1 MAFDFEALVG
11 HLYVVGGRSIST
23 SPPGALVEVAPRKA
37 ARSRESDTFFTLI
50 LPSGDEAAPTLFY
63 EQMARLGAE
72 RYFNTTG
79 SVTAGLREVFT
90 TLNQDLVEHN
100 AGGKRQYEANM
111 LCAVLRGDDLYVGKV
126 GSGMALY
133 RHGGETQA
141 FPANYSSDE
150 VLFGPP
156 LGVRPIP
163 DIKMANYKVMHG
175 TRLVLAD
182 EHLAD
187 LDLEKMARAMSAA
200 DIGAVLTDFKDLVA
214 SRITLMAVEFVPPDA
229 PSPLPVRVAESTAR
243 PASSAGGA
251 QSTPTTPM
259 TSTAETAV
267 VAGPDV
273 GGRLGDASVEVRD
286 RTRRGIGA
294 LALKLAGGLDAI
306 NRLLE
311 KLTPQ
316 PAEGQKRLVTATR
329 LTGVVVLLPVAIV
342 VLVIFLTVTGAEL
355 TEFDLCVS
363 EAMKTADLARSIN
376 PNDINGVLAAWNAV
390 IIQAGRCDEL
400 RTGDPTIADL
410 TREGQEV
417 IDRLSQVARR
427 DTFPIESF
435 PNGALTKV
443 VLQGLDLYV
452 LDDQNE
458 LVYRVTLTS
467 DGRAA
472 IPNSRQPIPAM
483 RLGAA
488 VGEYT
493 VGDLIDIDWSE
504 ESNALFTLDTRG
516 VLIACS
522 PQFLQQRCDAQGLLG
537 TEIWVDPVAITVWQQ
552 RIYVLDPAA
561 NQIWRYEPSGGT
573 YPNAPTE
580 YFSGEGRPDIRA
592 AVDFAIDSDGA
603 VYLLFSQG
611 VISKFIS
618 AEPQPFSFAGFPE
631 GQSLTSADAFYLDD
645 NPIALRMYI
654 VSRASRTIFEVSKA
668 GTFFNSYRTF
678 DEGQFASLANVVVDQ
693 GQQFMYALSG
703 NAVFAL
709 ARSE

>member
-37 ARSRESDTFFTLI
+37 ARGREADTFFTLI

-100 AGGKRQYEANM
+100 DSGKRHYEANM
-111 LCAVLRGDDLYVGKV
+111 LCAVLRGDDLYLGKV

-133 RHGGETQA
+133 RHGGETLA

-163 DIKMANYKVMHG
+163 DVKMANYKVMHG

-187 LDLEKMARAMSAA
+187 LDMENMSRALGAA

-214 SRITLMAVEFVPPDA
+214 SRVTLMAVEFVPPDV
-229 PSPLPVRVAESTAR
+229 PSPLPVRVAESTAK
-243 PASSAGGA
+243 PAPSSATA
-251 QSTPTTPM
+251 TATTTSSTT
-259 TSTAETAV
+259 ETAV
-267 VAGPDV
+267 AAEPNV
-273 GGRLGDASVEVRD
+273 GDRLGDATLEARD

-294 LALKLAGGLDAI
+294 LALKLAGGLDVM

-311 KLTPQ
+311 KITPQ
-316 PAEGQKRLVTATR
+316 PAEGQKPLVAASR

-342 VLVIFLTVTGAEL
+342 MLVIFLTVTGAEL

-390 IIQAGRCDEL
+390 VIQAGRCDEL
-400 RTGDPTIADL
+400 RPGDPTMADL
-410 TREGQEV
+410 TREGQQV
-417 IDRLSQVARR
+417 IDQLSQVARR
-427 DTFPIESF
+427 DTIPIETF
-435 PNGALTKV
+435 PSGALTKV

-458 LVYRVTLTS
+458 LVYRVTLAS
-467 DGRAA
+467 DGRGAL
-472 IPNSRQPIPAM
+472 PNSRQPIPAM

-493 VGDLIDIDWSE
+493 IGDLIDIDWSQ
-504 ESNALFTLDTRG
+504 ESNALFALDTGG
-516 VLIACS
+516 VLIACA
-522 PQFLQQRCDAQGLLG
+522 PQFLQQRCDAQRLLG
-537 TEIWVDPVAITVWQQ
+537 GEVWVNPVAITVWQN
-552 RIYVLDPAA
+552 RIYVLDPEA
-561 NQIWRYEPSGGT
+561 NQIWRYEPAGGT

-580 YFSGEGRPDIRA
+580 YFAGEGRPDIRA
-592 AVDFAIDSDGA
+592 AVDFAIDNDGA
-603 VYLLFSQG
+603 VFLLFSQG
-611 VISKFIS
+611 VITKYIGGE
-618 AEPQPFSFAGFPE
+618 AQPFSFAGFPE
-631 GQSLTSADAFYLDD
+631 GQALASADAFYLDD

-709 ARSE
+709 ARNE

>member
-1 MAFDFEALVG
+1 
-11 HLYVVGGRSIST
+11 
-23 SPPGALVEVAPRKA
+23 
-37 ARSRESDTFFTLI
+37 
-50 LPSGDEAAPTLFY
+50 
-63 EQMARLGAE
+63 
-72 RYFNTTG
+72 
-79 SVTAGLREVFT
+79 
-90 TLNQDLVEHN
+90 
-100 AGGKRQYEANM
+100 M
-111 LCAVLRGDDLYVGKV
+111 LCAVLRGDDLIVGKV

-133 RHGGETQA
+133 RHGGETLA
-141 FPANYSSDE
+141 FPPNYSSDE

-163 DIKMANYKVMHG
+163 DIKMVNYKVAQG
-175 TRLVLAD
+175 TRLLLAD
-182 EHLAD
+182 ENLAD
-187 LDLEKMARAMSAA
+187 LDLEKMSHALGAA

-214 SRITLMAVEFVPPDA
+214 SRVTLMAVEFVPPDA
-229 PSPLPVRVAESTAR
+229 PSPLPVRVAESTAK
-243 PASSAGGA
+243 PVPTSAGSPA
-251 QSTPTTPM
+251 ATASITA
-259 TSTAETAV
+259 STAETTV
-267 VAGPDV
+267 VAEPTAGD
-273 GGRLGDASVEVRD
+273 RLGDATVEVRD

-294 LALKLAGGLDAI
+294 LLLKLAGGLDGI

-311 KLTPQ
+311 KITPQ
-316 PAEGQKRLVTATR
+316 PAEGQKPLVTATR
-329 LTGVVVLLPVAIV
+329 LTGIVVLLPVAIV

-363 EAMKTADLARSIN
+363 EAMKTADLARGIN

-390 IIQAGRCDEL
+390 IIQADRCNEL
-400 RTGDPTIADL
+400 RPGDPTMADL
-410 TREGQEV
+410 TREGQQV

-427 DTFPIESF
+427 DTVPIETF

-467 DGRAA
+467 DGRGAV
-472 IPNSRQPIPAM
+472 PNSRQPIPAM

-504 ESNALFTLDTRG
+504 ESNALFALDTSG
-516 VLIACS
+516 VLVACA
-522 PQFLQQRCDAQGLLG
+522 PQFLQQRCDAQSLLG
-537 TEIWVDPVAITVWQQ
+537 SEVWVNPVSITVWQQ
-552 RIYVLDPAA
+552 RIYVLDPEA

-580 YFSGEGRPDIRA
+580 YFSGEGRPDIRS

-603 VYLLFSQG
+603 VYVLLSQG
-611 VISKFIS
+611 AITKYIS
-618 AEPQPFSFAGFPE
+618 AEVQPFSFAGFPE
-631 GQSLTSADAFYLDD
+631 GQMLASADAFYLDD

-678 DEGQFASLANVVVDQ
+678 DEAQFASLANVVVDQ
-693 GQQFMYALSG
+693 SQQFLYALSG

-709 ARSE
+709 ERNE